1 VSSRIAR
8 TVQRNPVSKKKNNNN
23 NNKEQT
29 INTLDSE
36 LDSLYSKTHTDLYQ
50 LNTIKLIG
58 NINYSFCFKQM
69 VVKYYRS
76 AHYTHKQQLVKR
88 VSHIS
93 LTNAKNLKTRK
104 VQQTAHMLSH
114 FLTTHV

>member
-1 VSSRIAR
+1 
-8 TVQRNPVSKKKNNNN
+8 
-23 NNKEQT
+23 
-29 INTLDSE
+29 
-36 LDSLYSKTHTDLYQ
+36 
-50 LNTIKLIG
+50 
-58 NINYSFCFKQM
+58 M